1 MARKPALVLIGYGVG
16 DTLQITVESQRALAQ
31 ASTAYAVSLPPNL
44 ERYLKSL
51 RVKCVDLAARFAEQR
66 PFAETYLE
74 IADLILQQAQA
85 DPSVVLL
92 SPGNPLL
99 SNALNRF
106 LLLKARERELAVQV
120 LAAVSPI
127 DAVVC
132 QTGLDVGTFG
142 LQVFDARRV
151 VAREQRIN
159 PEVPLLLLQ
168 LAGVAAT
175 EPGAPLPSDV
185 DAYAPL
191 GDYLTRFYPPD
202 HTVTHLTYGASGGR
216 VASVPLNRFSELVP
230 DIGAGSTLFV
240 DLVRQQRPAETP
252 AKSA

>member
-1 MARKPALVLIGYGVG
+1 MAQKPALVLIGYGVS
-16 DTLQITVESQRALAQ
+16 DTLQITVESQRVLAR
-31 ASTAYAVSLPPNL
+31 ASKAYAVSLPPNL

-51 RVKCVDLAARFAEQR
+51 RVTCIDLGERFVEQR
-66 PFAETYLE
+66 PFAEAYLE
-74 IADLILQQAQA
+74 IADLILQEAQA
-85 DPSVVLL
+85 DPPVVLL

-106 LLLKARERELAVQV
+106 LMLKARERKLAVQV
-120 LAAVSPI
+120 LPAVSPI

-151 VAREQRIN
+151 VAREQQIN

-175 EPGAPLPSDV
+175 EAGVPLPSDA

-191 GDYLTRFYPPD
+191 GDYLARFYPAD
-202 HTVTHLTYGASGGR
+202 HTVTHLTYGANRGGI
-216 VASVPLNRFSELVP
+216 ASVPLNRFSELVAN
-230 DIGAGSTLFV
+230 IGAGSTLFV
-240 DLVRQQRPAETP
+240 DLVRQERRAEQP
-252 AKSA
+252 AKSG